1 MRRRAISTSAKPGN
15 ELHFVQGQSTDRQRR
30 YRASVK
36 DCHACPLK
44 AQCTTNKQGR
54 SLCRSVDEEYLDRV
68 RAYQPTEPYKKALRK
83 RSVWVEPL
91 FAEGKD
97 WHGMRRCRLRELWRV
112 NCEALMRA
120 AGQNLKRLLNKRGWR
135 GRPLPAGA
143 MCSLFWLLFQR
154 IAGPGYGRAAFP
166 PADVLRG
173 GEDRAAMCSFH

>member
-1 MRRRAISTSAKPGN
+1 MIN
-15 ELHFVQGQSTDRQRR
+15 LILHSLQPSRGAVNFILAQLYIGVNMQGQSTDRQRR

-97 WHGMRRCRLRELWRV
+97 WHGMRRLRLRELERV
-112 NCEALMRA
+112 N
-120 AGQNLKRLLNKRGWR
+120 G
-135 GRPLPAGA
+135 
-143 MCSLFWLLFQR
+143 
-154 IAGPGYGRAAFP
+154 
-166 PADVLRG
+166 
-173 GEDRAAMCSFH
+173 